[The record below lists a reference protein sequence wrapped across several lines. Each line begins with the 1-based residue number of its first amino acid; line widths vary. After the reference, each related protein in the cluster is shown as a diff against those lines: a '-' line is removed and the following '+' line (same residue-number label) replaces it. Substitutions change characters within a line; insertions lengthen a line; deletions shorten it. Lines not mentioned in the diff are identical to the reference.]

1 MKTLLLLRHA
11 KSSWKDESLEDIE
24 RPLNDRGLRATSV
37 IGNYIR
43 KHKIAPDLIIS
54 SPATRA
60 RQTVDLVLKAARLK
74 LQPRFD
80 ERIYEAS
87 AHRLLEVIS
96 QIEDATD
103 TAMLVGH
110 NPGFEELVE
119 KLTGE
124 LERVPTCALACI
136 ELNVEKWSKA
146 RTSEGSLKW
155 LVTPKKLKHADKE
168 QSTG

>member
-1 MKTLLLLRHA
+1 VPKRLKTLILLRHA

-24 RPLNDRGLRATSV
+24 RPLNDRGVRATEV

-43 KHKIAPDLIIS
+43 KHKIVPDLVIS

-60 RQTVDLVLKAARLK
+60 RQTADLVLKAARLK

-96 QIEDATD
+96 QVEDAAD
-103 TAMLVGH
+103 RAMLIGH

-119 KLTGE
+119 ELTGE
-124 LERVPTCALACI
+124 FQRMPTCALACI
-136 ELNVEKWSKA
+136 EFNIEKWNKA
-146 RTSEGSLKW
+146 RPGEGNLKW
-155 LVTPKKLKHADKE
+155 LVTTKKLKRAE
-168 QSTG
+168 